1 MAIRISGLVSGLDT
15 ESLVS
20 ELVSAYSVK
29 KDNYVNH
36 QYIDDI
42 KRHGSE

>member
-29 KDNYVNH
+29 KDNYV
-36 QYIDDI
+36 
-42 KRHGSE
+42 KA